1 MTAAS
6 QTRRLTDLIFL
17 TGQKFRYVYTV
28 DRRKVCTDC
37 CGREYVNF
45 ALDRNWRVLADQV
58 NRTGY
63 TLRCDNCG
71 DPIKS
76 IGF

>member
-6 QTRRLTDLIFL
+6 QTRRLTDLISV
-17 TGQKFRYVYTV
+17 TNQRFRYVYTV

-45 ALDRNWRVLADQV
+45 ALNKNWCVLADQV

-63 TLRCDNCG
+63 TLKCDHCG
-71 DPIKS
+71 GLIES
-76 IGF
+76 SQ